1 MWFFENEKRARTSE
15 AHQDPSADDIIPA
28 EHTDA
33 PIQSSLENLLDR
45 RIEHHSYRFAKTN
58 VYPY

>member
-1 MWFFENEKRARTSE
+1 MWFFENEKRTHKSE
-15 AHQDPSADDIIPA
+15 EQKASSTDAMIAD

-33 PIQSSLENLLDR
+33 PIQNNIESLLDR

-58 VYPY
+58 AYPY